1 MPARSQSLIDA
12 QKRYYEANK
21 KKYREAQVRY
31 RETVREE
38 YDEYQRKYKRD
49 KYYWLKYLDN
59 CSYNQER
66 ILYLNIL
73 IPDSDN

>member
-31 RETVREE
+31 IETVRPDYEAYHRE
-38 YDEYQRKYKRD
+38 YEKQKYHWKR
-49 KYYWLKYLDN
+49 YLDN
-59 CSYNQER
+59 SSYKHER
-66 ILYLNIL
+66 LLYLNIL
-73 IPDSDN
+73 IPDN